1 MVFTFIRAADS
12 AGPVAPLE
20 LLRTKDFP
28 QISDIGKKTSHD
40 LLVPALRGCHRSL
53 HMTIRKKILLFSALA
68 LGAFLAAVYLVSRFA
83 LLNSFSLMESNYAR
97 DNIHHL
103 QNELQNE
110 QSRLRVIARDY
121 AQWDRTYESVQSRD
135 PKYVSTELTDETFK
149 IVNINQFLLL
159 DNAEQIVVNKS
170 VGGVPLSEDDVRA
183 IAAAYSYAQARNG
196 HGSAM
201 AGILELRKHLV
212 LLAYEPVLTSSGD
225 GPARGTLVM
234 GRELDGALV
243 SSLSRSSGFPVWVE
257 MPGVAGI
264 DHSNGIAWNDG
275 TRVRFEGESSMLEYV
290 PVKDLFGSTRRLLV
304 GRIPRELNTEGRK
317 VMRYLL
323 GLLMVA
329 GAVYCGALFFFLE
342 EILLARV
349 ASLSTKVTQVT
360 VSGDLSL
367 RLDPGGNDELS
378 SLAGAVNAMLAGIQK
393 AKVELLQAQES
404 LRFHA
409 EHDSLTGVLNRRAIR
424 DVLRRELARCRRENQ
439 TLGVILADVDHFKKI
454 NDRYGHA
461 AGDAVLVGVVQRIS
475 STLRRYDIVGR
486 YGGEEFLIIAPG
498 CDLELAERLAERIR
512 AAVEQEP
519 VDLGNEIAPI
529 TLSLGVTLG
538 TSTSDPDFLVT
549 MADTAMYQ
557 AKRNGRNR
565 LETSL
570 MSPEQELLQLP

>member
-1 MVFTFIRAADS
+1 
-12 AGPVAPLE
+12 
-20 LLRTKDFP
+20 
-28 QISDIGKKTSHD
+28 
-40 LLVPALRGCHRSL
+40 
-53 HMTIRKKILLFSALA
+53 MTIRKKILLFSALA

-83 LLNSFSLMESNYAR
+83 LLNSFALMERNYAR

-103 QNELQNE
+103 ESELENE

-121 AQWDRTYESVQSRD
+121 AQWDRTYEFVQSRD

-149 IVNINQFLLL
+149 IININQFLLL
-159 DNAEQIVVNKS
+159 DKAEQIVVNKS
-170 VGGVPLSEDDVRA
+170 LGGVPLSEDDVRA
-183 IAAAYSYAQARNG
+183 IAAAYSYAQTRNG

-201 AGILELRKHLV
+201 SGILELRKHLL

-225 GPARGTLVM
+225 GPARGTLIM
-234 GRELDGALV
+234 GREIDATLV
-243 SSLSRSSGFPVWVE
+243 SSLSRSSGFPVWLE
-257 MPGVAGI
+257 MPGAATI
-264 DHSNGIAWNDG
+264 EHSDGIAWNDG
-275 TRVRFEGESSMLEYV
+275 TSVRFEGESSMLEYI
-290 PVKDLFGSTRRLLV
+290 PIKDFFGSTRRLLV
-304 GRIPRELNTEGRK
+304 GRTPRELNSEGRK

-393 AKVELLQAQES
+393 AKAELLQAQES

-461 AGDAVLVGVVQRIS
+461 AGDAVLVGIVQRIS

-498 CDLELAERLAERIR
+498 CDLELAERLAERVR
-512 AAVEQEP
+512 AAVEEEP
-519 VDLGNEIAPI
+519 VDLGNENASI

-538 TSTSDPDFLVT
+538 TSTSDPEFLVT

-570 MSPEQELLQLP
+570 KSPEQELLQLP

>member
-1 MVFTFIRAADS
+1 
-12 AGPVAPLE
+12 
-20 LLRTKDFP
+20 
-28 QISDIGKKTSHD
+28 
-40 LLVPALRGCHRSL
+40 
-53 HMTIRKKILLFSALA
+53 MTIRKKILLFSALA
-68 LGAFLAAVYLVSRFA
+68 LGAFLAAVYLLSRFA
-83 LLNSFSLMESNYAR
+83 LLNSFSLMESNYVR

-103 QNELQNE
+103 QNELENE

-121 AQWDRTYESVQSRD
+121 AQWDRTYEFVHSRD

-149 IVNINQFLLL
+149 IVNINQFLLM

-170 VGGVPLSEDDVRA
+170 LGGVPLSEDDVRA
-183 IAAAYSYAQARNG
+183 IAAAYTYAQAGNG
-196 HGSAM
+196 HDSAM
-201 AGILELRKHLV
+201 AGILELRNRLL
-212 LLAYEPVLTSSGD
+212 LLAYEPVLTSNGD

-234 GRELDGALV
+234 GRELDVTLV

-257 MPGVAGI
+257 MPGGATI
-264 DHSNGIAWNDG
+264 EHSDGIAWNDG
-275 TRVRFEGESSMLEYV
+275 TRVRFEGETSMLAYV

-378 SLAGAVNAMLAGIQK
+378 SLAGAV
-393 AKVELLQAQES
+393 
-404 LRFHA
+404 

-512 AAVEQEP
+512 AAVEEEP
-519 VDLGNEIAPI
+519 VDLGNENASI

-538 TSTSDPDFLVT
+538 TSTSDPEFLVT

-565 LETSL
+565 LETRL
-570 MSPEQELLQLP
+570 KSPEQELLQLP

>member
-1 MVFTFIRAADS
+1 
-12 AGPVAPLE
+12 
-20 LLRTKDFP
+20 
-28 QISDIGKKTSHD
+28 
-40 LLVPALRGCHRSL
+40 
-53 HMTIRKKILLFSALA
+53 MTIRKKILLFSALA

-103 QNELQNE
+103 QNELENE
-110 QSRLRVIARDY
+110 QSRLKAISRDY
-121 AQWDRTYESVQSRD
+121 AQWDRTYEFVQSRD
-135 PKYVSTELTDETFK
+135 PKYVSTELTDDTFK
-149 IVNINQFLLL
+149 IININQFLLL

-170 VGGVPLSEDDVRA
+170 LGGVPLSEEDVRA
-183 IAAAYSYAQARNG
+183 IAAAYNYAQAANE
-196 HGSAM
+196 HDLAL
-201 AGILELRKHLV
+201 AGILEVRKRLL

-234 GRELDGALV
+234 GRELDRTLV

-257 MPGVAGI
+257 MPGGATI
-264 DHSNGIAWNDG
+264 AYSDGIAWNDG
-275 TRVRFEGESSMLEYV
+275 TKVRFEGESSMLEYI
-290 PVKDLFGSTRRLLV
+290 PVKDLFGSTRRFLV
-304 GRIPRELNTEGRK
+304 GRIPRELNSEGKK

-329 GAVYCGALFFFLE
+329 GAVYCSALFFFLE

-475 STLRRYDIVGR
+475 STLRKYDTVGR

-512 AAVEQEP
+512 AAVEEEP
-519 VDLGNEIAPI
+519 VDLGNENAPI

-538 TSTSDPDFLVT
+538 TDTSDPEFLVT

-565 LETSL
+565 LEISL
-570 MSPEQELLQLP
+570 KSPEQELLQLP